1 MEFEWD
7 EKKALLN
14 QLKHRLSF
22 EGAITAFDDP
32 MALVASD
39 AKHSSQERREW
50 LIGEMDAKEE
60 VVVVVFTKRG
70 NTCRIISAR
79 PANRKERKQYEFY
92 KRIPF

>member
-14 QLKHRLSF
+14 QSKHKICF
-22 EGAITAFDDP
+22 EEAITAFDDP
-32 MALVASD
+32 MALIAPDVR
-39 AKHSSQERREW
+39 HSFKEKREW
-50 LIGEMDAKEE
+50 LIGETDGGRT
-60 VVVVVFTKRG
+60 VVVIFTKRAKV
-70 NTCRIISAR
+70 CRIISVR